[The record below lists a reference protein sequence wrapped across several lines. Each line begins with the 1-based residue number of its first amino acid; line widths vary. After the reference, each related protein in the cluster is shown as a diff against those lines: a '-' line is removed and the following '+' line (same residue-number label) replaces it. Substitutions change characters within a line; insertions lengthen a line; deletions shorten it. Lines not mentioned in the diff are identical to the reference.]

1 MRACSINNELVRMIS
16 PETDPK
22 FSKAFD
28 CIALEMA
35 IGVAETLCQ
44 TAKWNADGTL
54 CHWQGSTVL
63 DPDSEFPRSVT
74 RDLEGDL
81 YNGTAGIALFLSDLS
96 RLHKDTRLMQTARG
110 AIRFAFRWAGADA
123 FPLGVYAGRP
133 GLLYLAQHM
142 DDAFKSLVPA
152 SFEDE
157 IFVRIEAMLSNRKPM
172 LLDLFNGAAGAVLV
186 LLRAGS
192 RGVDLAA
199 RLGEEICARADWRDD
214 HCSWDSKEAC
224 GLQAEPLSG
233 LSHGASGI
241 ALALLRLFA
250 ATGDEEFL
258 VTARG
263 AYAYEDTL
271 FEPVLNNWLDVRF
284 VETVEDARRMQRA
297 APAWCHGAP
306 GIALSRMEACLLDGE
321 CAGQY
326 APMLDN
332 AIVSTQRMLQTAL
345 EDDGYDASLCHG
357 VAGLCG
363 ILDLLGRGLGQ
374 VELREVARASM
385 TRLIQQHMNLVF
397 PSGIFDRSPSPS
409 LMLGTAG
416 IGYGLLRLRENG
428 ERDSLLLP

>member
-1 MRACSINNELVRMIS
+1 MDNELVRMIS
-16 PETDPK
+16 PETEPK
-22 FSKAFD
+22 PSMAFD
-28 CIALEMA
+28 NTALETAMRL
-35 IGVAETLCQ
+35 AETLCR
-44 TAKWNADGTL
+44 TAKWNADETL

-63 DPDSEFPRSVT
+63 DADSEFPRSVT
-74 RDLEGDL
+74 RDLDGDL
-81 YNGTAGIALFLSDLS
+81 YNGTAGIALFLSDVA
-96 RLHKDTRLMQTARG
+96 RHHPDARLMQTTRG
-110 AIRFAFRWAGADA
+110 AIRFSFRWASPDA

-133 GLLYLAQHM
+133 GLLYLAQHL
-142 DDAFKSLVPA
+142 DDAFKTLVPDG
-152 SFEDE
+152 FEDE
-157 IFVRIEAMLSNRKPM
+157 LFARIEAVLSNRKPI

-186 LLRAGS
+186 LLRAGA
-192 RGVDLAA
+192 RGLELAT
-199 RLGEEICARADWRDD
+199 RLGEEICARADWSDD
-214 HCSWDSKEAC
+214 HCSWDSQEAC

-250 ATGDEEFL
+250 ATGEQDFL

-271 FEPVLNNWLDVRF
+271 FEPALDNWLDVRF
-284 VETVEDARRMQRA
+284 VETVEEARRKQRA

-306 GIALSRMEACLLDGE
+306 GIALSRMEACRLDGE

-326 APMLDN
+326 APMLDS

-345 EDDGYDASLCHG
+345 DDDGYDASLCHG

-363 ILDLLGRGLGQ
+363 ILDLLGRGLERL
-374 VELREVARASM
+374 ELREVARASM
-385 TRLIQQHMNLVF
+385 TRLIGQHADLVF

-428 ERDSLLLP
+428 ERDSLLLL